1 MEKKEF
7 IEFLIRKK
15 ALKIAQSVPEFFT
28 LKSGRKSPYFFT
40 TGVLCDGESLTA
52 LKKGY
57 ADLIAGLIKE
67 KKIEDFDYVFG
78 PAYKGINLSCVAV
91 EGLSELHAL
100 NKIQLYD
107 RKEPKEHGIGAEKLI
122 VGAEHFKKGG
132 RILLIDDVIATG
144 GTKFDAMDKL
154 KLLPDAKVVGM
165 VLVVDRQEKMGDAVN
180 IGAVSAVQAF
190 EGATGV
196 KTFPILT
203 WREMFEVAKPSLS
216 EGVVEEIR
224 EYNKK
229 YGSAALE

>member
-7 IEFLIRKK
+7 IDFLIKKK
-15 ALKIAQSVPEFFT
+15 ALKIAQAVESFFT

-57 ADLIAGLIKE
+57 ADLIAELIKE
-67 KKIEDFDYVFG
+67 KKIEDFDYIFG

-91 EGLSELHAL
+91 EGLNELYGM
-100 NKIQLYD
+100 NKVQLYD

-132 RILLIDDVIATG
+132 KILLIDDVIATG

-165 VLVVDRQEKMGDAVN
+165 ALVLDRQEKMGDSVN
-180 IGAVSAVQAF
+180 IGTTSAVEAF
-190 EGATGV
+190 EKATGI
-196 KTFPILT
+196 KTFSILT
-203 WREMFEVAKPSLS
+203 WKDMFEVAKPTLS
-216 EGVVEEIR
+216 NSVVEEIK

-229 YGSAALE
+229 FGSAPLE